1 MFFHLYYKELK
12 NLCLSLVDK
21 AGTINQLSLMFKKIY
36 EHCPS
41 LSKERQNYLHSPN
54 HRQIKPQMTEPI
66 HAIQDGKQEKWLPS
80 DS

>member
-1 MFFHLYYKELK
+1 
-12 NLCLSLVDK
+12 
-21 AGTINQLSLMFKKIY
+21 MFKKIY

-54 HRQIKPQMTEPI
+54 HSQIKPQMTEPI

>member
-1 MFFHLYYKELK
+1 MFFHLHYKELK
-12 NLCLSLVDK
+12 NLCLLYGWQK
-21 AGTINQLSLMFKKIY
+21 AGAINQLSLMFKKIY

-54 HRQIKPQMTEPI
+54 HSQIKPQMTE
-66 HAIQDGKQEKWLPS
+66 HGKQEKWLPS